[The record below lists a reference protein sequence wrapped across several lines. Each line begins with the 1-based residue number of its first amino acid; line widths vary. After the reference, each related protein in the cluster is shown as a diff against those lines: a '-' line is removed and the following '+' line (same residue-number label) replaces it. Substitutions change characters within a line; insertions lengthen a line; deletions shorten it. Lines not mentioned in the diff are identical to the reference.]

1 MLMGY
6 KEEGIF
12 RRVGEFALKYVST
25 HVPARRI
32 PTRNSLEKAT
42 LIAIILRI

>member
-25 HVPARRI
+25 HKSC
-32 PTRNSLEKAT
+32 TNEKQSEEGN
-42 LIAIILRI
+42 INCNYVKNII